1 MRNRIQLVVITAIS
15 DGKTHEGLDE
25 YVGPRKIDPEHIL
38 DAAERVISRTG
49 AASLSIDSVAKEAGV
64 SKSQVVY
71 DHKTKCALLEAL
83 VERQIR
89 KDQQVTDSHVRDCA
103 LAGSS
108 HAELFGRLVAARK
121 RPLERDRAIAMTV
134 SVSLGKDEALQK
146 FMRDWMANELDSI
159 SSGAKPKGAR
169 MAYFAL
175 TGFSCIERFN
185 FHTWTDAER
194 AEILED
200 IREVYASYPS

>member
-1 MRNRIQLVVITAIS
+1 M
-15 DGKTHEGLDE
+15 
-25 YVGPRKIDPEHIL
+25 GPRKIDPEHIL

-83 VERQIR
+83 VERQICR
-89 KDQQVTDSHVRDCA
+89 DQRATDSYVHDCA
-103 LAGSS
+103 VAGSS
-108 HAELFGRLVAARK
+108 HPQLFGRLVAARK
-121 RPLERDRAIAMTV
+121 RPQERDRAVAMAI
-134 SVSLGKDEALQK
+134 SVSLGQDEALQT
-146 FMRDWMANELDSI
+146 FMRDWMTKELAAVAT
-159 SSGAKPKGAR
+159 GVKPKAAR

-185 FHTWTDAER
+185 FHAWSDVER
-194 AEILED
+194 AEILDE
-200 IREVYASYPS
+200 IREIYASYPA

>member
-1 MRNRIQLVVITAIS
+1 M
-15 DGKTHEGLDE
+15 
-25 YVGPRKIDPEHIL
+25 GPRKIDPEHIL

-89 KDQQVTDSHVRDCA
+89 RDQHTTASFVKDCA
-103 LAGSS
+103 NAGSS

-121 RPLERDRAIAMTV
+121 RPIERERAVAMAV
-134 SVSLGKDEALQK
+134 SVSLGRDELLQNI
-146 FMRDWMANELDSI
+146 MRDWMTKELAAVSH
-159 SSGAKPKGAR
+159 GPKPKAAR

-185 FHTWTDAER
+185 FHTWTDTER
-194 AEILED
+194 TEILEE
-200 IREVYASYPS
+200 IAEVYATYTA

>member
-1 MRNRIQLVVITAIS
+1 M
-15 DGKTHEGLDE
+15 
-25 YVGPRKIDPEHIL
+25 GPRKIDPEHIL

-49 AASLSIDSVAKEAGV
+49 AASLSIDSVAREAGV

-89 KDQQVTDSHVRDCA
+89 RDQIETSGFVEDCA
-103 LAGSS
+103 NAGSA

-121 RPLERDRAIAMTV
+121 RPQERERAVAMAI
-134 SVSLGKDEALQK
+134 SVSMSPDEHLQQT
-146 FMRDWMANELDSI
+146 MRDWMTRELAAI
-159 SSGAKPKGAR
+159 ARGPKPQAAR

-175 TGFSCIERFN
+175 TGFISIERFD
-185 FHTWTDAER
+185 FHSWSDAER
-194 AEILED
+194 TRILDEIK
-200 IREVYASYPS
+200 EVYTSYPG

>member
-1 MRNRIQLVVITAIS
+1 M
-15 DGKTHEGLDE
+15 
-25 YVGPRKIDPEHIL
+25 GPRKIDPERIL

-89 KDQQVTDSHVRDCA
+89 KDQQTTASYVSDCA
-103 LAGSS
+103 GAGSS
-108 HAELFGRLVAARK
+108 HAELFGRLVAART
-121 RPLERDRAIAMTV
+121 RPHERDRAIAMAV
-134 SVSLGKDEALQK
+134 SVSLGRDERLQQI
-146 FMRDWMANELDSI
+146 MRNWMSSELAAV
-159 SSGAKPKGAR
+159 SSGPKPKAAR

-194 AEILED
+194 TEILEE
-200 IREVYASYPS
+200 IRDVYTSYPA

>member
-1 MRNRIQLVVITAIS
+1 M
-15 DGKTHEGLDE
+15 
-25 YVGPRKIDPEHIL
+25 GPRKIDPQHIL

-89 KDQQVTDSHVRDCA
+89 RDQQATDSHVHDCA
-103 LAGSS
+103 MAGSS
-108 HAELFGRLVAARK
+108 HPELFGRLVAARK
-121 RPLERDRAIAMTV
+121 RPQERDRAIAMAI
-134 SVSLGKDEALQK
+134 SVSLGQDEALQK
-146 FMRDWMANELDSI
+146 FMRDWMSNELASV
-159 SSGAKPKGAR
+159 SSGARPKAAR

-185 FHTWTDAER
+185 FHAWTDAER
-194 AEILED
+194 TEILDE

>member
-1 MRNRIQLVVITAIS
+1 
-15 DGKTHEGLDE
+15 
-25 YVGPRKIDPEHIL
+25 VGPRKIDPEHIL

-49 AASLSIDSVAKEAGV
+49 AASLSIDSVAREAGV

-89 KDQQVTDSHVRDCA
+89 RDQQTTDSFVRDCA
-103 LAGSS
+103 IAGSS
-108 HAELFGRLVAARK
+108 HAQLFGRLVAARK
-121 RPLERDRAIAMTV
+121 RPHQRDRSIAMAV
-134 SVSLGKDEALQK
+134 SVSLGRDEILQK
-146 FMRDWMANELDSI
+146 IMRDWMTSELEAVSN
-159 SSGAKPKGAR
+159 GPKPTAAR

-175 TGFSCIERFN
+175 TGFSCIERFD

-194 AEILED
+194 TEILEE
-200 IREVYASYPS
+200 IRAVYTTYPA